1 MPTFREVA
9 GAIEARIKAGEWAVG
24 SKIPSTTAFGIEY
37 GVSEAS
43 AYRALVLLVDRGLL
57 RGEAGRGRYVAG

>member
-9 GAIEARIKAGEWAVG
+9 DAIEARIQAGEWAAG
-24 SKIPSTTAFGIEY
+24 DKLPSTTDFAASY

-43 AYRALVLLVDRGLL
+43 AYRALVLLVDRGLI
-57 RGEAGRGRYVAG
+57 RGEPGRGRYVV

>member
-9 GAIEARIKAGEWAVG
+9 AAIEARIRAGEWPAG
-24 SKIPSTTAFGIEY
+24 EKLPTTMSFAAEY

-43 AYRALVLLVDRGLL
+43 AYRALVLLVDRGLI
-57 RGEAGRGRYVAG
+57 RGEPGRARYVV